1 VRHNREFT
9 KLLVDTANV
18 TRGRIRA
25 SQVYRDFIAY
35 CALRLSIPIDP
46 VHREER
52 VKILGNLLE
61 SYREPEQ
68 AAFVQTLSQ
77 LLKVIE
83 KNVSMG
89 SYDDVLSRAFYEVNA
104 HNKALKQEF
113 TPDDIASL
121 MARITGGSI
130 EVLPKE
136 GYFTLTDPT
145 CGSGN
150 LLLAMAETLASK
162 GFNPTE
168 ELVVQAVDLD
178 ICCAHMAYI
187 HLSLYGIPAVVIR
200 GNTITLE
207 EYDRWYTPAYLRR
220 KWVWRAPMP
229 FGTKRNRSNELLK
242 MLDEPMYAAF
252 RKAEALWRN
261 GS

>member
-1 VRHNREFT
+1 MRHNREFT
-9 KLLVDTANV
+9 KLLVETANV
-18 TRGRIRA
+18 TRGRIRP
-25 SQVYRDFIAY
+25 SQVYRDFIAF
-35 CALRLSIPIDP
+35 CALRISIPIDP
-46 VHREER
+46 IHRKER
-52 VKILGNLLE
+52 EKILVRLLE
-61 SYREPEQ
+61 SYPKSEQ
-68 AAFVQTLSQ
+68 AVFAQTLSQ

-83 KNVSMG
+83 RNVSMG

-121 MARITGGSI
+121 MARIAGGSI
-130 EVLPKE
+130 DTLPKE
-136 GYFTLTDPT
+136 GYFTLTDPS

-150 LLLAMAETLASK
+150 LLLAMAEVLASK

-200 GNTITLE
+200 GDTITLE
-207 EYDRWYTPAYLRR
+207 EYERWYTPAYLLR
-220 KWVWRAPMP
+220 KWIWRAPMP
-229 FGTKRNRSNELLK
+229 FGTKRNRSDELLK
-242 MLDEPMYAAF
+242 MLDEPIYAAF
-252 RKAEALWRN
+252 RQAEALWGT